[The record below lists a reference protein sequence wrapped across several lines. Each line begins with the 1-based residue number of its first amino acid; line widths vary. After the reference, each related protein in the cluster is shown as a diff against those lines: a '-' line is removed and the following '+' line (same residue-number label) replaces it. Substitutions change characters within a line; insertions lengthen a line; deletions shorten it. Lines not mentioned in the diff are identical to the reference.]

1 MYSRALL
8 SLSAALSATVI
19 CMSPALAAGEKVGV
33 AAAVNPTATG
43 HLGGQSNQLR
53 IGSDIVHNQR
63 IQTSSEGST
72 QVIFVDRSTLT
83 ISPNADV
90 TIDNFVFNPSS
101 NTGELAVNLGKG
113 LMRFV
118 GGQISHSGGVT
129 VNTPSATLG
138 IRGGIAVVNSANGKT
153 TVVHLYGITKVTNGK
168 NSVTIVKPGFFTE
181 AGGGQVSPPSPAP
194 PGLLASYN
202 ARLQSKPGQNGGSP
216 PGQVT
221 SDKVKNGVGLANGNN
236 GTPGANQYQVTYNPN
251 APQGQPDQPAQ
262 PPGQPPG
269 EPPGQPPGGGGGGGP
284 PPPTGGGITGP
295 PWGLSIAPGQ
305 TGIHVGPPG
314 QGIAGHKPK
323 P

>member
-8 SLSAALSATVI
+8 SLSSALSATLI
-19 CMSPALAAGEKVGV
+19 CLLSPALAAGEKVGV
-33 AAAVNPTATG
+33 AAAVNPSATG
-43 HLGGQSNQLR
+43 HLAGQSPSQLR

-63 IQTSSEGST
+63 IQTSGEGST

-90 TIDNFVFNPSS
+90 TIDNFVFNPST

-118 GGQISHSGGVT
+118 GGQISHSGGVK

-153 TVVHLYGITKVTNGK
+153 TVVHLYGITTVTNGK

-221 SDKVKNGVGLANGNN
+221 SDKVKNSVGQGNGNN
-236 GTPGANQYQVTYNPN
+236 GAPGAQQYQVTYTTVTP
-251 APQGQPDQPAQ
+251 GQPDQPGQ

-269 EPPGQPPGGGGGGGP
+269 GPGGGGGGGGP
-284 PPPTGGGITGP
+284 PPPTGGFTGP

-305 TGIHVGPPG
+305 TGIHLGPPG